1 MTDFSSDLAEDA
13 LSKTEGAVSGDEP
26 RWQSASA
33 FFKSIF
39 GCKVYKLALDAGCT
53 CPTRDGTKG
62 TRGCIFCSARGS
74 GDFAG
79 DACESIARQAEKAK
93 ELVARKARGRSG
105 SAECRYI
112 AYFQNFTNTYGD
124 TAVLA
129 AKYRE
134 ALAVPDVAGIA
145 IATRPD
151 CISDDILEEIAAL
164 AETPLSAFKA
174 PAADAFLAAP
184 AADKAES
191 AFKACARADSE
202 PPVVSIELGLQSS
215 KPETARYIRRGYEN
229 AMYEDAIRR
238 IRKVSPR
245 IHIVT
250 HVIFGL
256 PGETEDDML
265 ETVRY
270 VARSP
275 FAADGIK
282 FTVLHVLE
290 GTDLAEEWRAGRV
303 TCMSQDE
310 YFAVLKKALS
320 LLPDGMVVHRLTGD
334 GPKKLLLA
342 PLWTADKKRVLNAL
356 AAKKKGISADK
367 MLDIKVFGRTAVL

>member
-1 MTDFSSDLAEDA
+1 MI
-13 LSKTEGAVSGDEP
+13 
-26 RWQSASA
+26 SASDYY
-33 FFKSIF
+33 KSIF
-39 GCKVYKLALDAGCT
+39 GCKVYKLSLDADCT

-79 DACESIARQAEKAK
+79 DASESIECQVEKAK
-93 ELVARKARGRSG
+93 QLVASKARGRSG
-105 SAECRYI
+105 TAECRYI
-112 AYFQNFTNTYGD
+112 AYFQNFTSTYGD

-134 ALAVPDVAGIA
+134 ALAVPDVTGIA

-151 CISDDILEEIAAL
+151 CLSDDILAEIAAL
-164 AETPLSAFKA
+164 AEQSPF
-174 PAADAFLAAP
+174 
-184 AADKAES
+184 
-191 AFKACARADSE
+191 
-202 PPVVSIELGLQSS
+202 VSIELGLQSS
-215 KPETARYIRRGYEN
+215 KPETARYIRRGYDNEV
-229 AMYEDAIRR
+229 YEDAVRR
-238 IRKVSPR
+238 IRKASSR

-250 HVIFGL
+250 HIIFGL
-256 PGETEDDML
+256 PGETESDML
-265 ETVRY
+265 DTVRY

-290 GTDLAEEWRAGRV
+290 GTDLADEWRAGRV
-303 TCMSQDE
+303 TCMSQEE
-310 YFAVLKKALS
+310 YFAVLEKALS

-342 PLWTADKKRVLNAL
+342 PLWTADKKRVLNELNHWVGQSLPSAHTHCG
-356 AAKKKGISADK
+356 AKVSHSRSK
-367 MLDIKVFGRTAVL
+367 

>member
-1 MTDFSSDLAEDA
+1 MI
-13 LSKTEGAVSGDEP
+13 
-26 RWQSASA
+26 SASD
-33 FFKSIF
+33 FYKSIY
-39 GCKVYKLALDAGCT
+39 GCKVYKLSLDAGCT

-79 DACESIARQAEKAK
+79 DASESIARQAEKAK
-93 ELVARKARGRSG
+93 ELVASKARGRSG
-105 SAECRYI
+105 TAECRYI
-112 AYFQNFTNTYGD
+112 AYFQNFTSTYGD

-129 AKYRE
+129 SKYRE

-151 CISDDILEEIAAL
+151 CISDDILAEIAAL
-164 AETPLSAFKA
+164 AEQYPF
-174 PAADAFLAAP
+174 
-184 AADKAES
+184 
-191 AFKACARADSE
+191 
-202 PPVVSIELGLQSS
+202 VSIELGLQSS
-215 KPETARYIRRGYEN
+215 KTATARYIRRGYEN
-229 AMYEDAIRR
+229 AVYEDAVRR
-238 IRKVSPR
+238 IRKASPR

-265 ETVRY
+265 KTVRY

-303 TCMSQDE
+303 TCMSQDA
-310 YFAVLKKALS
+310 YFAVLKEALS
-320 LLPDGMVVHRLTGD
+320 LLPENMVVHRLTGD

-342 PLWTADKKRVLNAL
+342 PLWTADKKRVLNE
-356 AAKKKGISADK
+356 IRNSFYSVTSVPFSS
-367 MLDIKVFGRTAVL
+367 M

>member
-1 MTDFSSDLAEDA
+1 MI
-13 LSKTEGAVSGDEP
+13 
-26 RWQSASA
+26 SASD
-33 FFKSIF
+33 FYKSIY
-39 GCKVYKLALDAGCT
+39 GCKVYKLSLDAGCT

-79 DACESIARQAEKAK
+79 DASESITSQAEKAK
-93 ELVARKARGRSG
+93 ALVASKARGRSG
-105 SAECRYI
+105 TAECRYI

-134 ALAVPDVAGIA
+134 ALAVPDVTGIA

-151 CISDDILEEIAAL
+151 CISDDILAEIA
-164 AETPLSAFKA
+164 
-174 PAADAFLAAP
+174 DLAAEYP
-184 AADKAES
+184 
-191 AFKACARADSE
+191 F
-202 PPVVSIELGLQSS
+202 VSIELGLQSS
-215 KPETARYIRRGYEN
+215 KPETACYIRRGYEN
-229 AMYEDAIRR
+229 AVYEDAVRR
-238 IRKVSPR
+238 IRKASPR

-290 GTDLAEEWRAGRV
+290 ETDLAEEWRAGRV
-303 TCMSQDE
+303 TCMSQDA
-310 YFAVLKKALS
+310 YFAVLTKALV
-320 LLPDGMVVHRLTGD
+320 LLPENMVVHRLTGD

-342 PLWTADKKRVLNAL
+342 PLWTADKKRVLNEL
-356 AAKKKGISADK
+356 QKKMPAQ
-367 MLDIKVFGRTAVL
+367 GRHF

>member
-1 MTDFSSDLAEDA
+1 MI
-13 LSKTEGAVSGDEP
+13 
-26 RWQSASA
+26 SASDYY
-33 FFKSIF
+33 KSIF
-39 GCKVYKLALDAGCT
+39 GCKVYKLSLDADCT

-79 DACESIARQAEKAK
+79 DASESIECQAEKAK
-93 ELVARKARGRSG
+93 QLVASKARGRSG
-105 SAECRYI
+105 TAECRYI
-112 AYFQNFTNTYGD
+112 AYFQNFTSTYGD

-134 ALAVPDVAGIA
+134 ALAVPDVTGIA

-151 CISDDILEEIAAL
+151 CLSDDILAEIAEL
-164 AETPLSAFKA
+164 TKQCPF
-174 PAADAFLAAP
+174 
-184 AADKAES
+184 
-191 AFKACARADSE
+191 
-202 PPVVSIELGLQSS
+202 VSIELGLQSS

-229 AMYEDAIRR
+229 AVYEDAVRR
-238 IRKVSPR
+238 IRKASPR

-290 GTDLAEEWRAGRV
+290 GTDLADEWRAGRV

-334 GPKKLLLA
+334 GPKKILLA
-342 PLWTADKKRVLNAL
+342 PLWTADKKRVLNELNQWVGQSLPSAHTHCG
-356 AAKKKGISADK
+356 AKVSHSRSK
-367 MLDIKVFGRTAVL
+367 